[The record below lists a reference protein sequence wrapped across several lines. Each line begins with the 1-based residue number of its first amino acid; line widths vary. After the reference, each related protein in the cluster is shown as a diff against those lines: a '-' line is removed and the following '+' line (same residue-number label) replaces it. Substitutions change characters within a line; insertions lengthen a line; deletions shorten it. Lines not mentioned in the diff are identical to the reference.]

1 MNIQDTGV
9 RGYLKWL
16 KSDQPGLYATVAPII
31 AQRVPEAFSDREQS
45 IAQAAL
51 MGLADDAAAPDS
63 TPFYIG
69 ISPYSPDDQSMSS
82 ASAVQD
88 GGDVAS
94 AANTGAASSGIMG
107 AIANI
112 VNSVAQYK
120 LTSQQ
125 NDIFK
130 QVNAQQAQAVGAG
143 NPPLAIRTTS
153 LGIPFISGPAAKAG
167 VTLSGAAV
175 AVATVVGLLLFLGR
189 RGRA

>member
-31 AQRVPEAFSDREQS
+31 AQRIPEAFSDREQS

-51 MGLADDAAAPDS
+51 MGLADDGDAPD
-63 TPFYIG
+63 FFVG
-69 ISPYSPDDQSMSS
+69 ITPYSPDQTPSS
-82 ASAVQD
+82 ASAGQD

-107 AIANI
+107 TIANL
-112 VNSVAQYK
+112 VNTFAQYK
-120 LTSQQ
+120 LNSQQ
-125 NDIFK
+125 ADIFK
-130 QVNAQQAQAVGAG
+130 QVNAQQAQAVAAG

-153 LGIPFISGPAAKAG
+153 LGIPFISGPGASG
-167 VTLSGAAV
+167 GTLTGAAV
-175 AVATVVGLLLFLGR
+175 AVAAVVGLLIFLGR